1 MNKKYKNNTIIIT
14 LLFGSI
20 ICIMG
25 IWIPNLLLEQ
35 KKQEI
40 LHSSGKISFN
50 EISPYGADT
59 TQMQQQLSQAIKTTE
74 EITKELK
81 QQESIEDTQVDTN
94 LQQENTEKELESMVA
109 SKTEKS
115 VVLLMDFLRIW
126 EENLES
132 FGIEDLWMEKTLQ
145 ISKKSSSLDKDCQIL
160 YANITDENMVYQTE
174 ILADS
179 FYGIPVWLKITSVPV
194 SDENMEDAKIFFS
207 TFLNAYSEF
216 THLEFK
222 EIAEIE
228 ENDLK
233 IDKIL
238 MEKDKLNNFIAE
250 SKTDSSKYNIDNK
263 IIKYIDEFYAI
274 SEDGRFQVVFQYF
287 EVLNKKTSKIENQIC
302 IRLVE

>member
-250 SKTDSSKYNIDNK
+250 SKTDSSKYNIDNP
-263 IIKYIDEFYAI
+263 DP
-274 SEDGRFQVVFQYF
+274 R
-287 EVLNKKTSKIENQIC
+287 
-302 IRLVE
+302 

>member
-1 MNKKYKNNTIIIT
+1 M
-14 LLFGSI
+14 
-20 ICIMG
+20 
-25 IWIPNLLLEQ
+25 LLEQ

>member
-1 MNKKYKNNTIIIT
+1 MVQI
-14 LLFGSI
+14 FASGS
-20 ICIMG
+20 
-25 IWIPNLLLEQ
+25 PF
-35 KKQEI
+35 
-40 LHSSGKISFN
+40 S
-50 EISPYGADT
+50 
-59 TQMQQQLSQAIKTTE
+59 
-74 EITKELK
+74 
-81 QQESIEDTQVDTN
+81 
-94 LQQENTEKELESMVA
+94 SMVA